1 MTLAELLN
9 EVEKIPDSG
18 RYNIFKLKNDLI
30 INYQASVK
38 QSLKK
43 ILESKDSD
51 EQKYSK
57 LETFLEKNWESTKG
71 SLLSYT
77 SINNTEVTKVLCKA
91 SELICEFKNS
101 KLDTES
107 LPFVPLQFLM
117 PGIELESM
125 RSDYRSLK
133 AIELLKFNKEE
144 EQELLQLKTEYA
156 NAQLPEFSEKES
168 DEVYQ
173 WEQSRLRVEAKAKAT
188 GVFDDSK
195 ISKIEKDLYDKIK
208 IKEKIE
214 RYNSLKE
221 KLEDKLEQEKLYH
234 NKQDNI
240 DEENLYEKKDYY
252 LPDTPLEVILK
263 TFVLNEDFSSLVPV
277 SVILE
282 DEDLRP
288 YDMDAVHAIYAASNE
303 TSKKETIEFTNQR
316 IRSHS
321 DETLSVH
328 NAEEKLRSAKDEKNN
343 FLDNLEWLCNQLK
356 FNDAYSGAGRGD
368 NAGKGAYPAII
379 AFKEY
384 YDSLGY
390 QLRQWKDDQ
399 VFQERFIYIKLNDN
413 PAKKLTYAVKSKDA
427 DAKQGIIKQETIEA
441 FFSKDS
447 KDKNILS
454 VEQAKDYKEEI
465 LKVIIDQG
473 NASLEDEEK
482 KKIPTEL
489 KSEIDKLLSL
499 SSDPSKNK
507 NATENIETC
516 IANRRAALEKLMSS
530 EDQKQLLRK
539 INISDIFKQ
548 NLIEELESN
557 LKIAKDAL
565 RNKLQES
572 DGYQGKDSLDI
583 SVKLLEEFN
592 VDFKIQ
598 NLNELVD
605 IVKGLTTDE
614 ISSLCEKDENFEQF
628 IGPIKNNIE
637 NLIYFVLDCSEDN
650 LRALLKVISKK
661 GRITDFFD
669 SAQTLGI
676 VINFA
681 SNNAKTKII
690 LEALKNN
697 LKDIIKS
704 GYDFGLALTFLNET
718 QITTVCAA
726 LKNNLKDIIKSGQD
740 FGNVLQYLNQAK
752 ITTVCAALKDN
763 LKDII
768 KSGEDFGDALE
779 YLNDAQ
785 RTAVLTA
792 LKDNLKDII
801 KSGQGF
807 GNALQYLSDAQRT
820 VVLIALKD
828 NLKDIIKSG
837 YDFGLALT
845 FLNETQIT
853 TVCAALKNNLK
864 DIIKSGQDFGNVL
877 QYLNEDKRTE
887 VLTELKDNLK
897 DIIKSGQ
904 DFGNVLQYLN
914 EDKRTEVLT
923 ELKDNLKDIIK
934 SGQDFGNVLQY
945 LNKAQRTAVL
955 TELKDNLK
963 DIIKSGEDFGS
974 VLLYLNEIQ
983 VITVCAALKD
993 NLKDIIKSKKEFTS
1007 VFELFKSYFPE
1018 IQDELELSTIHS
1030 LLANKQYDVI
1040 DLDYKLR
1047 DYPLVNSSFH
1057 LNKDKDISVRK
1068 FIEGNINE
1076 LMFESKTKG
1085 EQDIII
1091 ESLKQ
1096 IGINVKVSDDLSQ
1109 GESYSVLPPEDLG
1122 VNKLDED
1129 AGDESRSKFSKK

>member
-43 ILESKDSD
+43 MLESKDSD

-57 LETFLEKNWESTKG
+57 LETFLENNWESTKD

-117 PGIELESM
+117 PGMELF
-125 RSDYRSLK
+125 SL
-133 AIELLKFNKEE
+133 IPHYNDLEPVELLKSNSED
-144 EQELLQLKTEYA
+144 QQQL
-156 NAQLPEFSEKES
+156 
-168 DEVYQ
+168 
-173 WEQSRLRVEAKAKAT
+173 SRLEPGLLK
-188 GVFDDSK
+188 D
-195 ISKIEKDLYDKIK
+195 EK
-208 IKEKIE
+208 
-214 RYNSLKE
+214 
-221 KLEDKLEQEKLYH
+221 DKLEREKSLFDAQQEHIRQNRFIVKEDYCIP
-234 NKQDNI
+234 NI
-240 DEENLYEKKDYY
+240 
-252 LPDTPLEVILK
+252 PLEIILK
-263 TFVLNEDFSSLVPV
+263 TFVLNEDSSSLIPV

-282 DEDLRP
+282 DLSLRP
-288 YDMDAVHAIYAASNE
+288 YDFSCVVFDEKI
-303 TSKKETIEFTNQR
+303 KKRTNQL
-316 IRSHS
+316 IISHS

-343 FLDNLEWLCNQLK
+343 FLDNLKWLCNQLR

-368 NAGKGAYPAII
+368 SAGKGAYPAII
-379 AFKEY
+379 SFKEY

-390 QLRQWKDDQ
+390 QLRQWQDNQ
-399 VFQERFIYIKLNDN
+399 VFQEGFIYIKLNDD
-413 PAKKLTYAVKSKDA
+413 PAKKLTYAAKSKDA
-427 DAKQGIIKQETIEA
+427 GVKQGIIKQETIED
-441 FFSKDS
+441 FFSKNS

-465 LKVIIDQG
+465 LKVIIAQG

-681 SNNAKTKII
+681 SNNEKTKII
-690 LEALKNN
+690 LEALKNDLKNIIKSGEDFGYALEYLNEAQIIVICTALKNN

-704 GYDFGLALTFLNET
+704 GEDFGYALEYLNKAQILALCT
-718 QITTVCAA
+718 A
-726 LKNNLKDIIKSGQD
+726 LK
-740 FGNVLQYLNQAK
+740 A
-752 ITTVCAALKDN
+752 N

-779 YLNDAQ
+779 YLNEAQ
-785 RTAVLTA
+785 ITVICTA
-792 LKDNLKDII
+792 LK
-801 KSGQGF
+801 
-807 GNALQYLSDAQRT
+807 
-820 VVLIALKD
+820 V
-828 NLKDIIKSG
+828 
-837 YDFGLALT
+837 
-845 FLNETQIT
+845 
-853 TVCAALKNNLK
+853 
-864 DIIKSGQDFGNVL
+864 
-877 QYLNEDKRTE
+877 
-887 VLTELKDNLK
+887 
-897 DIIKSGQ
+897 
-904 DFGNVLQYLN
+904 
-914 EDKRTEVLT
+914 
-923 ELKDNLKDIIK
+923 
-934 SGQDFGNVLQY
+934 
-945 LNKAQRTAVL
+945 
-955 TELKDNLK
+955 NLK
-963 DIIKSGEDFGS
+963 DIIKSGEDFGT
-974 VLLYLNEIQ
+974 VLRYLNEAQILALCTAFKDNLK
-983 VITVCAALKD
+983 VIIKSEKDFDDAFRNLNEAQKTVVLTALKD
-993 NLKDIIKSKKEFTS
+993 NLKNIIKSKKEFTS
-1007 VFELFKSYFPE
+1007 VFKLFKRSPK
-1018 IQDELELSTIHS
+1018 IKDDLEFSTIYS

-1040 DLDYKLR
+1040 DLDYKLN
-1047 DYPLVNSSFH
+1047 DYNLFNFSFPW
-1057 LNKDKDISVRK
+1057 NKDKDISVRK

-1076 LMFESKTKG
+1076 IMTKSKMEG
-1085 EQDIII
+1085 DQDAII
-1091 ESLKQ
+1091 ESLGK
-1096 IGINVKVSDDLSQ
+1096 IRINININDDSSQ
-1109 GESYSVLPPEDLG
+1109 GKSYTALSP
-1122 VNKLDED
+1122 
-1129 AGDESRSKFSKK
+1129 